1 MKIDGLDNVRVIYS
15 HPARQQNV
23 PERPVWAYRMG
34 LDVTFLT
41 GLYFKPALLPYSLV
55 PYLPVRMRE
64 RFLGQLVKRRVDSLP
79 DDTVISVSGVL
90 PEVICRTFEW
100 ARSWNLIHD
109 WYASRWLRGMR
120 SHASA
125 SPTIF
130 HGFQGSCMRSLREA
144 KRAGMITVLEITQP
158 LPAAAV
164 VAEERRAL
172 GLPPGD
178 DRTHSEDLA
187 EIPLADFLVVQSRW
201 SMSGIDQMRSDA
213 PFILL
218 PLGVDTELFHPA
230 SGPPEGFRAIFTG
243 QLSVRKG
250 IHHLIRAWEE
260 LALKNAE
267 LLLVGE
273 PTDEVG
279 REIANRELANVRWLG
294 FQSHSQLAELYRQAD
309 IFVGPSL
316 CEAGFNSIYE
326 AAASGLPCVVTDH
339 AGSLVRDGVDGFV
352 IRVGDV
358 NALKDRILL
367 LYRTPE
373 LRNSLGAT
381 ARKRAED
388 FTWRR
393 FGQRLLKAYRYMIE
407 PPGPQNSRSSS
418 LYEP

>member
-1 MKIDGLDNVRVIYS
+1 MKIDGNVRVIYS

-23 PERPVWAYRMG
+23 PERPAWAHRMG

-41 GLYFKPALLPYSLV
+41 GLYFKPASLPYSLV

-64 RFLGQLVKRRVDSLP
+64 RFLTQLEKRRVDSLP
-79 DDTVISVSGVL
+79 DDRVISVSGVL
-90 PEVICRTFEW
+90 PEVICRTFGW
-100 ARSWNLIHD
+100 TRSWNLIHD
-109 WYASRWLRGMR
+109 WHASRWLRGMR
-120 SHASA
+120 NHASA

-130 HGFQGSCMRSLREA
+130 HGFQGACMRSLREA
-144 KRAGMITVLEITQP
+144 KRGGLLTVLEITQP
-158 LPAAAV
+158 LPSNTV
-164 VAEERRAL
+164 VAEERRTL
-172 GLPPGD
+172 GLPARD
-178 DRTHSEDLA
+178 SIASAEELA
-187 EIPLADFLVVQSRW
+187 EIAEADFILVQSRW
-201 SMSGIDQMRSDA
+201 STSGIDQMRSDA

-230 SGPPEGFRAIFTG
+230 SGPREGFRAIFTG

-273 PTDEVG
+273 PTDEFG
-279 REIANRELANVRWLG
+279 REVVKTNRPGVHWLRYQPHSRLA
-294 FQSHSQLAELYRQAD
+294 ALYREAS

-326 AAASGLPCVVTDH
+326 AAASGLPSIVSDR
-339 AGSLVRDGVDGFV
+339 AGSLVRNGVEGFV
-352 IRVGDV
+352 VGAGDV
-358 NALKDRILL
+358 GALRSRIELL
-367 LYRTPE
+367 HRDFD
-373 LRNSLGAT
+373 LRRKMSAA

-388 FTWRR
+388 FTWGR
-393 FGQRLLKAYRYMIE
+393 FGQRLVKAYRYMIE
-407 PPGPQNSRSSS
+407 PPGPQYSRSSS